1 MRTTVFTILLVAAS
15 FAAIAQTGPVDRLF
29 EKYSNKEGFTSVYIS
44 RGMFSLFAEM
54 ETDDE
59 EFDKIFKNL
68 REIKI
73 ISSSKSGKAGD
84 VDFYNEVIKDL
95 PVELYEELMVV
106 REKDQNFR
114 FLMMEENGFVSEL
127 LMIAGGSKNNALIS
141 IRGEI
146 DLKSI
151 ASLSRA
157 MNLQGLEQLEN
168 IEK

>member
-1 MRTTVFTILLVAAS
+1 MFTILLVAAS